1 MLTDSGLELLDDDE
15 AWRLIGSSGIGR
27 VGVSIGALPAIFPVS
42 YAVVDRSVV
51 FRTAPGT
58 KLSAALAGAIVAFQV
73 DEHDPTAR
81 EGWSV
86 LMVGRSAVDDDPET
100 LLLATAAGLDLIAGG
115 DRPNVVRI
123 RPELV
128 SGRRIVHGAV
138 A

>member
-1 MLTDSGLELLDDDE
+1 MLIDGSLELLDDEE
-15 AWRLIGSSGIGR
+15 AWRLVGCCGVGR

-73 DEHDPTAR
+73 DAHEPAR
-81 EGWSV
+81 RDGWSV
-86 LMVGRSAVDDDPET
+86 LMIGPSVVDVDPVT
-100 LLLATAAGLDLIAGG
+100 LLLATAAGLDPLAGG

-128 SGRRIVHGAV
+128 SGRRIVHDTTS
-138 A
+138 